1 MYLPLKLR
9 NPVFLDIVLPGEG
22 TRPEHI
28 SSAIQQLEGKQV
40 RYVLWAARLDHVD
53 EVLAPSKDHV
63 APLRAYLHTNYTQV
77 QVFSDG
83 DAVLQRN
90 EFSSH
95 P

>member
-1 MYLPLKLR
+1 LPLKLR

-22 TRPEHI
+22 TRPEDI

-53 EVLAPSKDHV
+53 DVLAPSKDHV
-63 APLRAYLHTNYTQV
+63 APLRTYLHTNYTPV

-90 EFSSH
+90 ELINR